1 MSKKLE
7 LLFENEEEKQVT
19 ISVDYPI
26 EPVEPQTVYEAMLS
40 MISSGAVSSTG
51 GDIVAIRGAR
61 LVDRQVEN
69 IELPIS

>member
-1 MSKKLE
+1 
-7 LLFENEEEKQVT
+7 
-19 ISVDYPI
+19 
-26 EPVEPQTVYEAMLS
+26 